1 MKNEGIKIKG
11 HRGTWYIIDETV
23 YDGKRLYLLESEIW
37 GDEVASLIVDEDCN
51 VVLDDVWNGFFD
63 YEECMN

>member
-11 HRGTWYIIDETV
+11 HRGTWYVIDEGD

-37 GDEVASLIVDEDCN
+37 GDEAASLIVDENYN
-51 VVLDDVWNGFFD
+51 VILDDVWNGFFD
-63 YEECMN
+63 YEECTK

>member
-11 HRGTWYIIDETV
+11 HRGTWYVIDEAV

-51 VVLDDVWNGFFD
+51 VILDDVWNGFFD
-63 YEECMN
+63 YEECLC

>member
-1 MKNEGIKIKG
+1 MKNKGIKIKG
-11 HRGTWYIIDETV
+11 HRGTWYVIDKAV

-51 VVLDDVWNGFFD
+51 VILDDVWNGFSD
-63 YEECMN
+63 YEECLC

>member
-11 HRGTWYIIDETV
+11 HRGTWYVIDEAV

-37 GDEVASLIVDEDCN
+37 GDEVASLIVDEDCD
-51 VVLDDVWNGFFD
+51 VILDDVWNGFFD
-63 YEECMN
+63 YEERLC